1 MRINSNEPGASVEDT
16 GSKKGDDLELQ
27 VRDQDTPS
35 DEDRVGGGGDAGRSR
50 RKFQFP
56 RLGLDALIRDG
67 RPEDNG
73 IRDGSVVFYKVYKRR
88 WFGLV
93 ELTLLSLLV
102 SWEVSLTL
110 IPSSQ
115 SLTQATPALL
125 LTLIRFAMILLY
137 PIE

>member
-1 MRINSNEPGASVEDT
+1 MRINSNDPGALVDDT

-35 DEDRVGGGGDAGRSR
+35 DEDHVGGGGAAGRSR

-73 IRDGSVVFYKVYKRR
+73 IQDGSVVFYKVYKRR

-110 IPSSQ
+110 IF
-115 SLTQATPALL
+115 LIHFTMTPEHNL
-125 LTLIRFAMILLY
+125 MG
-137 PIE
+137 

>member
-35 DEDRVGGGGDAGRSR
+35 DEEAVGGAGGGADRSR

-73 IRDGSVVFYKVYKRR
+73 IQDGSVVFYKVYKRR

-110 IPSSQ
+110 SSCLNLVSNIPLPSF
-115 SLTQATPALL
+115 SLQYTS
-125 LTLIRFAMILLY
+125 R
-137 PIE
+137 